1 MKKKIRNWKVVWDSY
16 GLKSAIEILLSQKS
30 VKYDGPFAIRRGR
43 RFITIEDYRPDI
55 SFNLDEINGTWEI
68 LIPDNDQE
76 EKNEKIRNLVK
87 NSNCSGLTHAKIDNM
102 TIDEI
107 WKTIS
112 DSLTTDK
119 KYRML
124 LLYYN
129 NKIYKDN

>member
-1 MKKKIRNWKVVWDSY
+1 MWDSY

>member
-1 MKKKIRNWKVVWDSY
+1 MKKKVRNWKVVWDSY
-16 GLKSAIEILLSQKS
+16 GLKSAIEILESQKS
-30 VKYDGPFAIRRGR
+30 VKYDGPFAIRHGR
-43 RFITIEDYRPDI
+43 RFITPEDYRSDI
-55 SFNLDEINGTWEI
+55 TFNLDEINGLWEI